1 MMNMSLFER
10 LQVYAAAVP
19 EIGLPEDE
27 IELMVR
33 YIVNGNDY
41 KDRVK
46 RANSIKFTYQPIHE
60 GKLQPR
66 PMNKT
71 ERFLNGG
78 WRMHEWEAYG
88 LKENTVGGLGN
99 KNVLGKKANF
109 IRKLILSFV
118 GAVFIDLLLGSILW
132 LIIMMGISELGLE
145 SRFGIEIDPMNVLI
159 GTLLV
164 GFVLFFLGFLGFIK
178 TE

>member
-1 MMNMSLFER
+1 MSLFKW
-10 LQVYAAAVP
+10 LQVCAAAVP
-19 EIGLPEDE
+19 ETGLPEDE
-27 IELMVR
+27 IISIVR
-33 YIVNGNDY
+33 YIENGNDY

-46 RANSIKFTYQPIHE
+46 RANSMKFTYLTLHE
-60 GKLQPR
+60 GKQRPR
-66 PMNKT
+66 SMTKV

-78 WRMHEWEAYG
+78 WRKHEWEAYD
-88 LKENTVGGLGN
+88 LNEKTVVGPGN
-99 KNVLGKKANF
+99 KSVQGRKANF

-118 GAVFIDLLLGSILW
+118 GAVLIDLILGSIVW

-145 SRFGIEIDPMNVLI
+145 NRFGIEIDPMNVLI
-159 GTLLV
+159 GTLAV

>member
-1 MMNMSLFER
+1 MSLFES
-10 LQVYAAAVP
+10 LQIYAAAVP
-19 EIGLPEDE
+19 ETRLAEDE
-27 IELMVR
+27 IESTVR
-33 YIVNGNDY
+33 HIVNGHDY

-46 RANSIKFTYQPIHE
+46 RANSMKFTYLLSHAGQQ
-60 GKLQPR
+60 QPR
-66 PMNKT
+66 SMNKV

-78 WRMHEWEAYG
+78 WRKHEWEAYD
-88 LKENTVGGLGN
+88 LNEKTAGGPGN
-99 KNVLGKKANF
+99 KSVQGRQANF

-118 GAVFIDLLLGSILW
+118 GAVLIDLILGSITW

-145 SRFGIEIDPMNVLI
+145 SRFGVEIDPMNVLI
-159 GTLLV
+159 GTLAV